1 MTDDTADER
10 PSTSAAETGP
20 DGAEPGSNGAE
31 TEPDRSDTETEPDR
45 TDTEAELQTEPE
57 PEPEPDRAATAAR
70 LAVAVGRINRR
81 VRTGTDSLSY
91 GLLSALATVVQLG
104 PLRPS
109 DIARVEV
116 VTKPTMTRVL
126 VDLES
131 RGLIAREDDP
141 TDGRAFVVSATP
153 AGVVAVRDA
162 RAERAE
168 LVAALLADLD
178 PADIVTIE
186 AALGALERV
195 ARIEPLTTA

>member
-1 MTDDTADER
+1 MTDDTADGR
-10 PSTSAAETGP
+10 PRRSA
-20 DGAEPGSNGAE
+20 
-31 TEPDRSDTETEPDR
+31 TETE
-45 TDTEAELQTEPE
+45 T
-57 PEPEPDRAATAAR
+57 DRAATAAR

-81 VRTGTDSLSY
+81 VRTGTASLSA

-131 RGLIAREDDP
+131 RGLVERADDP

-153 AGVVAVRDA
+153 AGVIAVRDA

-168 LVAALLADLD
+168 LLAALLADLD
-178 PADIVTIE
+178 PEDVVAIE
-186 AALGALERV
+186 AALDALERV
-195 ARIEPLTTA
+195 ARIERTSTTS